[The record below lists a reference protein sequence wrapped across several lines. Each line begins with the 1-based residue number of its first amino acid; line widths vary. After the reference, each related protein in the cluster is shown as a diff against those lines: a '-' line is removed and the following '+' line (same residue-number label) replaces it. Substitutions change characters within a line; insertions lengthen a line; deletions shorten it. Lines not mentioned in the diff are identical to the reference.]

1 MADLVGDDLVGGG
14 FDGGDGFVH
23 AIDGIAEEAVG
34 VAGDLGDEG
43 GGFEFF
49 GIDIGAGDQFEGVE
63 GADLAVELD
72 LHETLANPTGG
83 LQGGLIATFADIVG
97 GRMAMEGLDAHSI
110 VFTSDLTVHYLAPVR
125 TTPAVGV
132 GHILRRGRR
141 AVVTRVDIYDGRDGP
156 LAAACQLA
164 FTVARP
170 RA

>member
-1 MADLVGDDLVGGG
+1 MNDEPTNWADAIERHKALLVQGGHVLSALKMR
-14 FDGGDGFVH
+14 D
-23 AIDGIAEEAVG
+23 
-34 VAGDLGDEG
+34 
-43 GGFEFF
+43 
-49 GIDIGAGDQFEGVE
+49 VE
-63 GADLAVELD
+63 VPGADLAVELD

-125 TTPAVGV
+125 TTPALGV
-132 GHILRRGRR
+132 GHVLRRGRR
-141 AVVTRVDIYDGRDGP
+141 AIVTRVDIYDGHDGP

-170 RA
+170 SA